1 MMIIKWLLLTLILG
15 YVVISMVWF
24 TKMVFYYFSLVRLE
38 RKLKK
43 QWLNDQEFKKFVE
56 MMAKQV
62 EEEKEDGES
71 I

>member
-43 QWLNDQEFKKFVE
+43 QWLNDQEFKNFVE